1 MQGTELN
8 VVCEGLLSKI
18 FQPDHENKCGF
29 VVLLTSMH
37 SGAGVSEITRAMA
50 ESLDQHGNEFAILLN
65 ARGAELENTASE
77 VIGARPVQ
85 TPDRLWEHDGSDSA
99 CENWQSLQ
107 TRLAS
112 YFDQL
117 RHEYRYVLIDCP
129 SLKDSQD
136 AVMLAPLVDGVVLVV
151 DANRTQ
157 KSQLLYAERMIEA
170 ARGRLLGH
178 VLNRRSYVV
187 PDWLHRKLEAVGI

>member
-18 FQPDHENKCGF
+18 FQPDHENQRGI

-37 SGAGVSEITRAMA
+37 PGAGVSEITKAMA
-50 ESLDQHGNEFAILLN
+50 EALDPHGNEFAILLN
-65 ARGAELENTASE
+65 ARGTELEKTVSE
-77 VIGARPVQ
+77 AIRARPVQ
-85 TPDRLWEHDGSDSA
+85 TSDEFGEDDASEPA

-151 DANRTQ
+151 EANRTQ
-157 KSQLLYAERMIEA
+157 KNQLLYGERMIEA

-187 PDWLHRKLEAVGI
+187 PEWLHRKLEAVGI

>member
-1 MQGTELN
+1 
-8 VVCEGLLSKI
+8 
-18 FQPDHENKCGF
+18 
-29 VVLLTSMH
+29 
-37 SGAGVSEITRAMA
+37 MA
-50 ESLDQHGNEFAILLN
+50 EALDPHGNEFAILLN
-65 ARGAELENTASE
+65 ARGTELKKTVSE
-77 VIGARPVQ
+77 AIRARPVQ
-85 TPDRLWEHDGSDSA
+85 TSDEFGEDDASEPA
-99 CENWQSLQ
+99 CENWQSLH
-107 TRLAS
+107 TSLAS

-151 DANRTQ
+151 EANRTQ
-157 KSQLLYAERMIEA
+157 KNQLLYAERMIEA